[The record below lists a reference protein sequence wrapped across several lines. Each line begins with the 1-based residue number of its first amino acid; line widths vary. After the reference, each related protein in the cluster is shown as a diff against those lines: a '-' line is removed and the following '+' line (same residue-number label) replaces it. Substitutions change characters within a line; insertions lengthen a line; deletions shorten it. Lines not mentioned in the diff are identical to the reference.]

1 MVPREKS
8 NFWVTGHPRAHLR
21 KMQNDFEVPL
31 GEVELH
37 LICRFAAKRAGAATE
52 ELLGAQPPHTE
63 IIMPRGQVVER
74 NLRDRFRDNHGL
86 DPRRAFSFIFGNIN
100 GWLACRFCGTWHL
113 VADGSFS
120 SEQLQVELADRHC
133 TLPQWSRPHDRRAAI
148 TAGSAPLTPTAEV
161 CEQHRAHLGAFRLAL
176 LDRHGGEEAED
187 WVPAEALLDNEPWLR
202 DRRDGAAGRMELVR
216 SRLLLFERRTDA
228 MACSAAFKRRLTAW
242 RTEVDSATEAELL
255 ARLFRELIVGTAA
268 KDDSHSFRRCKQQG
282 LCSPPPLPLLSLFAF
297 ATAAAARFCCRAT
310 PPHALLTACA
320 LGSHACALAVMWR
333 SCARRYSTPSQTRA
347 LRLTRRTISSGSR
360 PLSSPITNSTS
371 RRRPRSASRLAAA
384 SSRTSWRC
392 HGEATSRLLRRG

>member
-1 MVPREKS
+1 
-8 NFWVTGHPRAHLR
+8 
-21 KMQNDFEVPL
+21 
-31 GEVELH
+31 
-37 LICRFAAKRAGAATE
+37 
-52 ELLGAQPPHTE
+52 
-63 IIMPRGQVVER
+63 MPRGQVVER
-74 NLRDRFRDNHGL
+74 NLRDRFRDNDGL

-148 TAGSAPLTPTAEV
+148 TAGSAPLTPTAEA
-161 CEQHRAHLGAFRLAL
+161 CEQHRAHLGAYRLAL

-202 DRRDGAAGRMELVR
+202 DRRDGAAGRIELVR

-242 RTEVDSATEAELL
+242 RTEVDSVTEAELL

-282 LCSPPPLPLLSLFAF
+282 FALRHRCRCSRSSLSPPLPLR
-297 ATAAAARFCCRAT
+297 AAAAE
-310 PPHALLTACA
+310 P
-320 LGSHACALAVMWR
+320 
-333 SCARRYSTPSQTRA
+333 
-347 LRLTRRTISSGSR
+347 RL
-360 PLSSPITNSTS
+360 PML
-371 RRRPRSASRLAAA
+371 
-384 SSRTSWRC
+384 C
-392 HGEATSRLLRRG
+392 